1 MKLNYFN
8 FKKVNDKFL
17 LTNDF
22 GMYVYLN
29 EKHFKKL
36 LQKKIDTQSDVGKM
50 LIDRKM
56 IFTESELDF
65 TSQNR

>member
-29 EKHFKKL
+29 ETK
-36 LQKKIDTQSDVGKM
+36 
-50 LIDRKM
+50 
-56 IFTESELDF
+56 E
-65 TSQNR
+65 NRYAKRCRENAD